1 MRISNINTRNG
12 FWAVFTLLF
21 ILSIVD
27 FGFARMDTEL
37 SNWFWGYLFA
47 VNIFLVV
54 MVYLYVGR
62 PIFTFNAEKEVVVI
76 KSGFSVLASFEKR
89 AKVNKK
95 NIVDFNIEESLLKKR
110 LKLKILKKSGVK
122 SISFPITFLSK
133 KKTSQ
138 LKNVLNDLLGR
149 SSDQENVHMFI

>member
-54 MVYLYVGR
+54 LVYLYVGR

-76 KSGFSVLASFEKR
+76 KSGFSILASFEKI
-89 AKVNKK
+89 ANVNKK

>member
-1 MRISNINTRNG
+1 
-12 FWAVFTLLF
+12 
-21 ILSIVD
+21 
-27 FGFARMDTEL
+27 
-37 SNWFWGYLFA
+37 
-47 VNIFLVV
+47 
-54 MVYLYVGR
+54 
-62 PIFTFNAEKEVVVI
+62 VVVI